1 MLYIVSFIGE
11 AGSVMKLE
19 TDVDVPFDES
29 EERVGEIILAAQRLK
44 PEIDWR
50 DGVSVW
56 DPLSIECDGIYVNW
70 G

>member
-11 AGSVMKLE
+11 ASKVVHLDTE
-19 TDVDVPFDES
+19 VDVPFDES

-44 PEIDWR
+44 PEIDWNA
-50 DGVSVW
+50 DTCEWDVFSV
-56 DPLSIECDGIYVNW
+56 EHDGIMLNW